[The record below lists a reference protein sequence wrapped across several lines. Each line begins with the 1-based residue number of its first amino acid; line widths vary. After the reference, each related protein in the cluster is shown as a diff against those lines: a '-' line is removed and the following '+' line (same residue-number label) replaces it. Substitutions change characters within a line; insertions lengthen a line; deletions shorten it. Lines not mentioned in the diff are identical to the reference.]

1 MNSEEKKAY
10 QQKLKA
16 IYEKGQ
22 EKGVLSYTE
31 IAKELESLHL
41 DSDQLEN
48 LLGKREEMGVTVT
61 MAEKAASSTEEEEN
75 PDFLLKDSDHN
86 SEENYSIDEQE
97 YIYTGCCQVISEGGI
112 SISPFECGGRI

>member
-41 DSDQLEN
+41 DRKS
-48 LLGKREEMGVTVT
+48 VV
-61 MAEKAASSTEEEEN
+61 
-75 PDFLLKDSDHN
+75 
-86 SEENYSIDEQE
+86 
-97 YIYTGCCQVISEGGI
+97 
-112 SISPFECGGRI
+112 

>member
-22 EKGVLSYTE
+22 EKGVVSYTE

-48 LLGKREEMGVTVT
+48 LLGKLEEMGVTVT
-61 MAEKAASSTEEEEN
+61 MAEKATSSKEVEEN
-75 PDFLLKDSDHN
+75 PDILLENSDH
-86 SEENYSIDEQE
+86 
-97 YIYTGCCQVISEGGI
+97 
-112 SISPFECGGRI
+112 